1 MHEYSLMQSLLEMI
15 SEELKSHP
23 EYRLLAFTIK
33 VGTLSGVEPELLKT
47 AFEILKPGTPAEFA
61 KMNIKYVPLI
71 CRCENCLNKYNVED
85 LNFECP
91 RCKGSKITVLQGD
104 DTILE
109 SLELEEI
116 E

>member
-15 SEELKSHP
+15 NEEIKTHP
-23 EYRLLAFTIK
+23 SCKLHAFTIK
-33 VGTLSGVEPELLKT
+33 VGALSGIEPELMKT
-47 AFEILKPGTPAEFA
+47 AFEILKPGTPAEHA
-61 KMNIKYVPLI
+61 IMNIKYVPLI
-71 CRCENCLNKYNVED
+71 CRCEDCLNKYTVED

-91 RCKGSKITVLQGD
+91 KCKGSKIKVLQGD

-109 SLELEEI
+109 SIELEEM